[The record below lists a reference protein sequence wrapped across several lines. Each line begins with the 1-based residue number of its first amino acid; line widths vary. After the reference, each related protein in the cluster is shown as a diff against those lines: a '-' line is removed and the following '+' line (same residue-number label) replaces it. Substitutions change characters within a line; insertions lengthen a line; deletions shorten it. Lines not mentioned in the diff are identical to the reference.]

1 MQANFISLKPPSS
14 SSAPPS
20 SDPSSSPQPL
30 EQTLANA
37 MSHLGPLLARS
48 LVSNMGGNAARSELD
63 KLCEPL
69 KKLVTHHVGAHGW
82 LERALLDEAAFPAA
96 ARVPPTER
104 AVWLRKV
111 VG

>member
-1 MQANFISLKPPSS
+1 
-14 SSAPPS
+14 
-20 SDPSSSPQPL
+20 
-30 EQTLANA
+30 

-48 LVSNMGGNAARSELD
+48 LVYNVGGNAARSELD

-69 KKLVTHHVGAHGW
+69 KKLVTQHVGAQAW
-82 LERALLDEAAFPAA
+82 LERALFEEGFPGQRASGE
-96 ARVPPTER
+96 ER